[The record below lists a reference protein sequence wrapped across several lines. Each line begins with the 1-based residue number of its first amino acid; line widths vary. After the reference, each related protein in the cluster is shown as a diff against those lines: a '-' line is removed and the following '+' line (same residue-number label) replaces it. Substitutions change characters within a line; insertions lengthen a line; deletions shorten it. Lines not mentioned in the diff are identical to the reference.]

1 MKVLSIEESAD
12 LLYTQLLNVLISNY
26 DDFIEIK
33 DSENVTIH
41 KTHVTAALSL
51 QATVTTII
59 TLLIQL
65 LVPDDELAA
74 DITDQL
80 LATQQV
86 TVQKK
91 TVIQIINCYNV
102 TITLSDSSIM
112 NSVQILTQTL
122 NVLLVEAGIL

>member
-1 MKVLSIEESAD
+1 MSIEESAD
-12 LLYTQLLNVLISNY
+12 LLYTQLLNELIRNY
-26 DDFIEIK
+26 DDFIVIK
-33 DSENVTIH
+33 DSENVTID
-41 KTHVTAALSL
+41 KTDVTAALSL
-51 QATVTTII
+51 QATATTII
-59 TLLIQL
+59 TLLIQI

-80 LATQQV
+80 LAAQQV

-102 TITLSDSSIM
+102 TITLSDASIM

-122 NVLLVEAGIL
+122 NVLLIEAGIL

>member
-1 MKVLSIEESAD
+1 MKVLSIEESAEI
-12 LLYTQLLNVLISNY
+12 LYTQLLNELISNY

-41 KTHVTAALSL
+41 KTDVTAALSL

-59 TLLIQL
+59 TLLIQI

-80 LATQQV
+80 LSTQQV
-86 TVQKK
+86 EVQKK
-91 TVIQIINCYNV
+91 TVIQIINCYNI
-102 TITLSDSSIM
+102 TITLSDTSIM

>member
-12 LLYTQLLNVLISNY
+12 LLYTQLLNELINNY

-33 DSENVTIH
+33 DSENVTVH
-41 KTHVTAALSL
+41 KTEITAALSL

-65 LVPDDELAA
+65 LVSDDELAA

-91 TVIQIINCYNV
+91 TVIQIINCHNI
-102 TITLSDSSIM
+102 TITLSDASII
-112 NSVQILTQTL
+112 NSVQILTLIL

>member
-1 MKVLSIEESAD
+1 MSIEESAD
-12 LLYTQLLNVLISNY
+12 LLYTQLLNELIRNY
-26 DDFIEIK
+26 DDFIVIK
-33 DSENVTIH
+33 DSENVTID
-41 KTHVTAALSL
+41 KTDVTAALSL

-59 TLLIQL
+59 TLLIQI

-74 DITDQL
+74 DITEQL
-80 LATQQV
+80 LAAQQV

-102 TITLSDSSIM
+102 TITLSDASIM

>member
-1 MKVLSIEESAD
+1 MSIEESAD
-12 LLYTQLLNVLISNY
+12 LLYTQLLNELINNY

-33 DSENVTIH
+33 DSENVTVH
-41 KTHVTAALSL
+41 KTEITAALSL

-65 LVPDDELAA
+65 LVSDDELAA

-91 TVIQIINCYNV
+91 TVIQIINCHNI
-102 TITLSDSSIM
+102 TITLSDASII
-112 NSVQILTQTL
+112 NSVQILTLIL

>member
-1 MKVLSIEESAD
+1 MSIEESAD
-12 LLYTQLLNVLISNY
+12 LLYTQLLNELINNY

-33 DSENVTIH
+33 DSENVTVH
-41 KTHVTAALSL
+41 KTEITAALSL

-65 LVPDDELAA
+65 LVSDDELAA

-91 TVIQIINCYNV
+91 TVIQIINCHNI
-102 TITLSDSSIM
+102 TITLSDASIM
-112 NSVQILTQTL
+112 NSVQILTLIL

>member
-12 LLYTQLLNVLISNY
+12 LLYTQLLNEFISND

-33 DSENVTIH
+33 DSENVVIH
-41 KTHVTAALSL
+41 KTDVTAALSL

-65 LVPDDELAA
+65 LVPDDELAQ

-80 LATQQV
+80 LSTQQMA
-86 TVQKK
+86 VQEK

-102 TITLSDSSIM
+102 TITLSDESIL

-122 NVLLVEAGIL
+122 NVLLVAAGIL

>member
-12 LLYTQLLNVLISNY
+12 LLYTQLLNELIRNY
-26 DDFIEIK
+26 DDFIVIK
-33 DSENVTIH
+33 DSENVTID
-41 KTHVTAALSL
+41 KTDVTAALSL

-59 TLLIQL
+59 TLLIQI

-74 DITDQL
+74 DITEQL
-80 LATQQV
+80 LAAQQV

-102 TITLSDSSIM
+102 TITLSDASIM

-122 NVLLVEAGIL
+122 NVLLIEAGIL

>member
-12 LLYTQLLNVLISNY
+12 LLYTQLLNELISNY

-41 KTHVTAALSL
+41 KTDVTVALSL

-80 LATQQV
+80 LSTQQV

-91 TVIQIINCYNV
+91 TVIQIINCYNI
-102 TITLSDSSIM
+102 TITLSDASIM

-122 NVLLVEAGIL
+122 NVLLVEA

>member
-1 MKVLSIEESAD
+1 MSIEESAD
-12 LLYTQLLNVLISNY
+12 LLYTQLLNKLINNY
-26 DDFIEIK
+26 DDSIEIK
-33 DSENVTIH
+33 DSENVTVH
-41 KTHVTAALSL
+41 KTEITAALSL

-74 DITDQL
+74 DITDQI

-91 TVIQIINCYNV
+91 TVIQIINCHNI
-102 TITLSDSSIM
+102 TITLTDASIM

>member
-1 MKVLSIEESAD
+1 MSIEESAD
-12 LLYTQLLNVLISNY
+12 LLYTQLLNELIRNY
-26 DDFIEIK
+26 DDFIVIK
-33 DSENVTIH
+33 DSENVTID
-41 KTHVTAALSL
+41 KTDVTAALSL

-59 TLLIQL
+59 TLLIQI

-74 DITDQL
+74 DITEQL
-80 LATQQV
+80 LAAQQV

-102 TITLSDSSIM
+102 TITLSDASIM

-122 NVLLVEAGIL
+122 NVLLIEAGIL

>member
-12 LLYTQLLNVLISNY
+12 LLYTQLLNELIRNY
-26 DDFIEIK
+26 DDFIVIK
-33 DSENVTIH
+33 DSENVTID
-41 KTHVTAALSL
+41 KTDVTAALSL
-51 QATVTTII
+51 QATATTII
-59 TLLIQL
+59 TLLIQI

-80 LATQQV
+80 LAAQQV

-102 TITLSDSSIM
+102 TITLSDASIM

-122 NVLLVEAGIL
+122 NVLLIEAGIL